1 MDLFMNIATGKKLR
15 GMPATGSLQLKKEAH
30 RGAPPFVSGKIVC
43 FRVRRTLWLEAIRHS
58 AGWACPTAALFSDA
72 LIESR
77 IGRTT
82 NNAIATTMKFITAA
96 TANTAY
102 QLPV

>member
-1 MDLFMNIATGKKLR
+1 MNLCVQIATGKIRR
-15 GMPATGSLQLKKEAH
+15 GMPEPRPLQAKK
-30 RGAPPFVSGKIVC
+30 
-43 FRVRRTLWLEAIRHS
+43 RRTGVRLLGRHRERWSVFACGEPRVVRHS
-58 AGWACPTAALFSDA
+58 AGWACSTAALFSDA
-72 LIESR
+72 LIEIR

-82 NNAIATTMKFITAA
+82 NSAIATTMKFITAA